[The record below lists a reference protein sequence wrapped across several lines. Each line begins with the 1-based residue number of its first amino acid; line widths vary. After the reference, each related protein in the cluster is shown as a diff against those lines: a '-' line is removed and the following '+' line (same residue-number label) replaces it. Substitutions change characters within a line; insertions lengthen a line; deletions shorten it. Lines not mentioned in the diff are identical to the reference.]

1 MSSPFHLSITHNIIN
16 NKTFKNN
23 DTEFIIKNDNI
34 QNNQNVNILNSNN
47 TVKSAS
53 DSNTMNLMIIND
65 PVMLKNF
72 FSKLRE
78 IIGNDIMGDNTNE
91 MKILIINEIKA
102 IYEFIMNNQ
111 KSDELQ
117 KKNEQEQKNHIN
129 EKCCKIFEKKKLNQ
143 FTLYGNC
150 DYSKVQC
157 LEKEMINLKSENVN
171 LKNEMKIIK
180 KKLIQWIKI
189 LIMKNFRGYK
199 IKIK

>member
-1 MSSPFHLSITHNIIN
+1 MSITSKIKDEFCSEELPKIQVDNSNQINLRYLQIYKEKYNISNMSSPFHLSITHNIIN

-23 DTEFIIKNDNI
+23 DTEFIIKNNNI

-53 DSNTMNLMIIND
+53 DSNTMYLMIIND

-72 FSKLRE
+72 FSTLRE

-91 MKILIINEIKA
+91 MKILKINEIKA

-129 EKCCKIFEKKKLNQ
+129 EKCCKIFEKKN
-143 FTLYGNC
+143 
-150 DYSKVQC
+150 
-157 LEKEMINLKSENVN
+157 
-171 LKNEMKIIK
+171 
-180 KKLIQWIKI
+180 
-189 LIMKNFRGYK
+189 
-199 IKIK
+199 